1 MREPKKTKRFK
12 VGDAVLDRVTGQRGI
27 VQQVFAVTFTREPEG
42 GYTALVPALPGC
54 VSYGET
60 IEEATRNV
68 RQAIELHLENLK
80 AHHEDV
86 PTQPAAA
93 QVFTT
98 LVYV

>member
-1 MREPKKTKRFK
+1 MRQWGTTEPDTPSNLF
-12 VGDAVLDRVTGQRGI
+12 VA
-27 VQQVFAVTFTREPEG
+27 AH
-42 GYTALVPALPGC
+42 
-54 VSYGET
+54 
-60 IEEATRNV
+60 EEATRNV

-86 PTQPAAA
+86 PRQPAAA